1 MISRISLFHVDFIFA
16 VFVTIQTEMG
26 TLQHLI
32 VVIGFHDVNPIG
44 EADDRIPWG
53 KSGTA
58 LVIAV
63 RIVGE
68 FQPHIILKVWTSRIV
83 GRQIIQRC
91 LVSQGHLL
99 SIGIFLFLVKVREL
113 LIHDGF
119 HILNNH
125 LEGISSTRIRFD
137 CKLPFF

>member
-1 MISRISLFHVDFIFA
+1 
-16 VFVTIQTEMG
+16 MG

-44 EADDRIPWG
+44 EADNRIPWG
-53 KSGTA
+53 KSGA
-58 LVIAV
+58 APIVAV
-63 RIVGE
+63 CIVGK
-68 FQPHIILKVWTSRIV
+68 FQTHIILESRTSRIV

-91 LVSQGHLL
+91 LVSQGHFL
-99 SIGIFLFLVKVREL
+99 SIGVFLFLVKVREL
-113 LIHDGF
+113 LIYDGF

-125 LEGISSTRIRFD
+125 LEAISSTRIRFD

>member
-1 MISRISLFHVDFIFA
+1 M
-16 VFVTIQTEMG
+16 
-26 TLQHLI
+26 
-32 VVIGFHDVNPIG
+32 VIGFHDVNPIG

-68 FQPHIILKVWTSRIV
+68 FQPHIILKAWTSRIV
-83 GRQIIQRC
+83 GCQIIQRC
-91 LVSQGHLL
+91 LISQGHFL
-99 SIGIFLFLVKVREL
+99 SIGIFLFGIKIREL
-113 LIHDGF
+113 SVHDCF
-119 HILNNH
+119 DILNNH